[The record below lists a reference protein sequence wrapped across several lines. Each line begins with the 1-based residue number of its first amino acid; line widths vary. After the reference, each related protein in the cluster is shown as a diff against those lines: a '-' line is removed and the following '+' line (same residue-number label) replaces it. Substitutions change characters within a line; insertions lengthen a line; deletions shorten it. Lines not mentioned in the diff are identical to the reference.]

1 MLGKRTRKIERGTP
15 KVWVVTRLVFYSSIG
30 IVKNNKSLE
39 VSVTLDLNLFFL
51 TVLNFTLISFYLL
64 GA

>member
-64 GA
+64 CA